1 MASRVIELQRD
12 RAAACRS
19 AAISSLRELDD
30 PRLLA
35 WALAFGIA
43 VLLSFGLIT
52 AIIPNPVF
60 GRSIPPEPFAIVV
73 WLISA
78 PLAGLIAATYVVA
91 PSWNHAPASVIGAS
105 APADASGTRRPA
117 DGTTLGSVA
126 GFAAFLA
133 IGCPLCNKVALVL
146 LGTSGALS
154 VFAPIQP
161 LIGAVSVVLLAVTL
175 AWRLHLRGNDG
186 ACSRPVLGHPGG

>member
-1 MASRVIELQRD
+1 MAVHVVQGRRT

-19 AAISSLRELDD
+19 TAARSLLELRD

-35 WALAFGIA
+35 WAFALGIVVLVGFGA
-43 VLLSFGLIT
+43 AS

-73 WLISA
+73 WLVSA
-78 PLAGLIAATYVVA
+78 PLGGLIAATYVVA
-91 PSWNHAPASVIGAS
+91 PSRIDAPPLVMNAISPVDVATQRTAGGATLASVG
-105 APADASGTRRPA
+105 
-117 DGTTLGSVA
+117 

-175 AWRLHLRGNDG
+175 AWRLRLRERGG
-186 ACSRPVLGHPGG
+186 ACSTATVEAAR